1 MFGFERNRA
10 ARNTFLAMGVFG
22 LCAGLLSDPREMPAR
37 RRRGVNLVPPT
48 APPRLSAV
56 PPIPRGVGPV

>member
-1 MFGFERNRA
+1 
-10 ARNTFLAMGVFG
+10 MGVMG

-48 APPRLSAV
+48 APPPASVAAPAV
-56 PPIPRGVGPV
+56 PPVPRGGGPA